1 MSGALLESPA
11 EHVDNNA
18 EDADGNAPK
27 DDDDTDNDDDLK
39 DGEWYICVGGHAL
52 ARTRIEGISMWK
64 MGLKFNRRAV
74 RKMDRDSIK
83 GAFEAI
89 RKKIIAAI
97 QGARHIKRNKTVW
110 KLDAGGQPMSGVVTV
125 SIEGHSLR
133 VASNINQTCIE
144 YTRENVQWFLG
155 QLQLHKA
162 GARGGDGAA
171 AAVPE
176 ALFNDEEMNAMSANG
191 IRYIKSRRTLVAEH
205 KIHGSAK
212 FYIKKQRTETA
223 LHDEKLKKLRQAEQ
237 FVESGISGQSKCDE

>member
-11 EHVDNNA
+11 DAHAQASESEHEENA
-18 EDADGNAPK
+18 DSNEEDADSNAPK

-64 MGLKFNRRAV
+64 MSLKSNRRAV
-74 RKMDRDSIK
+74 RKMERDSIK

-97 QGARHIKRNKTVW
+97 QGARHTKRNKTVW

-155 QLQLHKA
+155 QRQLHKA
-162 GARGGDGAA
+162 GASGGDGAA
-171 AAVPE
+171 GMRRMMITTVDTRARCTSEIIRSKKSHVFI
-176 ALFNDEEMNAMSANG
+176 LKFLANSVFAWP
-191 IRYIKSRRTLVAEH
+191 R
-205 KIHGSAK
+205 
-212 FYIKKQRTETA
+212 F
-223 LHDEKLKKLRQAEQ
+223 
-237 FVESGISGQSKCDE
+237 